1 MFRNRKCI
9 VQMLDFD
16 ISENFLSCWKHSKV
30 NIVTLMT
37 STQDRTINIL
47 ISEFYW
53 PRITLIKISCC
64 PLSAFQNLTNL
75 RLRLVPLFQI
85 STTQYWTCN
94 GPNRQFHVK
103 RSADQR
109 RWHRTLDSDRLD
121 TADYEV
127 RQKCSYCDLV
137 FSYRPDNHTHRDK
150 PRNTVHHVV
159 SFRLDCFTVLRTG

>member
-1 MFRNRKCI
+1 MFRDRMCI
-9 VQMLDFD
+9 VQMADFD
-16 ISENFLSCWKHSKV
+16 ISENFLSCWKHNKV
-30 NIVTLMT
+30 NTKISMAPTP
-37 STQDRTINIL
+37 DRTFNIL

-94 GPNRQFHVK
+94 GPNRQLHVG

-109 RWHRTLDSDRLD
+109 RWHRTLDSGRMDP
-121 TADYEV
+121 AHYEV
-127 RQKCSYCDLV
+127 QQKSSYCDV
-137 FSYRPDNHTHRDK
+137 KFSYRPVNNTNRDK
-150 PRNTVHHVV
+150 SWNGIHSVV
-159 SFRLDCFTVLRTG
+159 SFRLDCFAVLWTG